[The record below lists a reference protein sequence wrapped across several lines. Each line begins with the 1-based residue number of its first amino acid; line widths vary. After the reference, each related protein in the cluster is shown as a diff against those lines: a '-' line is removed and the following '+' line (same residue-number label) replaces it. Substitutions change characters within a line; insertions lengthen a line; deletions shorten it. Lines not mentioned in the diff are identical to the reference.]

1 MPREGRNSF
10 QLVSLWIWDL
20 NFAFDFDFS
29 VQPLSLLEIA
39 WNKINNKYATQLLGE
54 TPNTDRPLSVSVC
67 VCVISMA
74 NGRERDSE

>member
-1 MPREGRNSF
+1 MPREGRSSF

-20 NFAFDFDFS
+20 NFDFDFDFS
-29 VQPLSLLEIA
+29 VPPLSLLEIA

-54 TPNTDRPLSVSVC
+54 TQTDLSHSVC

-74 NGRERDSE
+74 NGRERERE

>member
-1 MPREGRNSF
+1 MPREGQNSF

-20 NFAFDFDFS
+20 NFDFAFDFS

-54 TPNTDRPLSVSVC
+54 TQTDLALSLC
-67 VCVISMA
+67 MCVISMA
-74 NGRERDSE
+74 NGRERDRE